1 MTDANKT
8 QKPVISRKRP
18 GHHPGAREGSM
29 NKGQTVYAA
38 EARGAPWDD
47 VAIYTG
53 EIITVGAS
61 RIVIRYTGPWGPV
74 VVRAG
79 AAPSALLCGG
89 AGGYQGALCIGS
101 GREYLTPGEWGR
113 WAPTP
118 EEARAGLRARM
129 LAEAEE
135 AERRALRTRAWVA
148 EHLP

>member
-1 MTDANKT
+1 
-8 QKPVISRKRP
+8 
-18 GHHPGAREGSM
+18 M

-61 RIVIRYTGPWGPV
+61 RIVIRYTGPW
-74 VVRAG
+74 
-79 AAPSALLCGG
+79 
-89 AGGYQGALCIGS
+89 GS